1 MLGGEDDDTLAA
13 SRYRARELAPAFLG
27 ELMSVTETLA
37 VYVVDSRFEALPQD
51 VRDEAKR
58 AILNYVGCALGGSIE
73 PALDVAIRT
82 LSPFSGERTAAV
94 LGRSETCDPLHAALF
109 NGIGSHVHEYDDT
122 LPKNYIHPSV
132 PVASALFAYASAN
145 PTAGRD
151 FVHAFILG
159 FEVESR
165 IGNAVYP
172 AHYSAGWHITS
183 TTGVFGAAAAI
194 GKLLGLSTKQMV
206 WAFGLA
212 ATQAAGIREMFGS
225 MAKSFQPGRA
235 AQNGYTAALLGR
247 ADFTAGERALEGPR
261 GFAAVTAAQYD
272 LDKVTAGLGKD
283 FELRDN
289 AYKPYAC
296 GLVVHP
302 TIDGC
307 SQLFREHHPAPDG
320 IAGVR
325 LRVAPLVLDL
335 CNKSELKRAL
345 ESKYSIYHAAAIGLV
360 RGKGGIQE
368 FTDEAVA
375 DPALQRV
382 RAVTTA
388 VGDDTITED
397 QVHIEVVLRNG
408 QTLTKFVEQ
417 SLGNVHRPL
426 SNEQLTEKFV
436 DQAVLALPRNQV
448 DAIVEQ
454 CWRVDSLPDAGELA
468 RATVPRSTGTL
479 RSGRTTH

>member
-1 MLGGEDDDTLAA
+1 
-13 SRYRARELAPAFLG
+13 
-27 ELMSVTETLA
+27 
-37 VYVVDSRFEALPQD
+37 
-51 VRDEAKR
+51 
-58 AILNYVGCALGGSIE
+58 
-73 PALDVAIRT
+73 
-82 LSPFSGERTAAV
+82 
-94 LGRSETCDPLHAALF
+94 
-109 NGIGSHVHEYDDT
+109 
-122 LPKNYIHPSV
+122 
-132 PVASALFAYASAN
+132 
-145 PTAGRD
+145 
-151 FVHAFILG
+151 
-159 FEVESR
+159 
-165 IGNAVYP
+165 
-172 AHYSAGWHITS
+172 
-183 TTGVFGAAAAI
+183 
-194 GKLLGLSTKQMV
+194 MV
-206 WAFGLA
+206 WAFGMA

-225 MAKSFQPGRA
+225 MAKSYQPGRA
-235 AQNGYTAALLGR
+235 AQNGYTAALLAQ

-272 LDKVTAGLGKD
+272 LDKITAGLGKD

-307 SQLFREHHPAPDG
+307 SQLHREFHPAPES

-335 CNKSELKRAL
+335 CNKSDLKRAL
-345 ESKYSIYHAAAIGLV
+345 ETKYSIYHAAAIGLV
-360 RGKGGIQE
+360 RGKGGLQE
-368 FTDEAVA
+368 FTEEALA

-417 SLGNVHRPL
+417 SLGNLHRPL

-436 DQAVLALPRNQV
+436 DQAVLALPRHQV
-448 DAIVEQ
+448 DAVVEQ
-454 CWRVDSLPDAGELA
+454 SWRIDTLANAGDLA
-468 RATVPRSTGTL
+468 RATIPRAAGAL

>member
-1 MLGGEDDDTLAA
+1 
-13 SRYRARELAPAFLG
+13 
-27 ELMSVTETLA
+27 MSVTETLA
-37 VYVVDSRFEALPQD
+37 AYVVDSTLDAIPND
-51 VRDEAKR
+51 VRREATR
-58 AILNYVGCALGGSIE
+58 ALVNYLGCALGGSIE

-82 LSPFSGERTAAV
+82 LAPFSGERSACV
-94 LGRSETCDPLHAALF
+94 LGRAERFDALHAALL

-132 PVASALFAYASAN
+132 PIGSALFAYASAN
-145 PTAGRD
+145 RIAGRD

-172 AHYSAGWHITS
+172 AHYRAGWHITS

-194 GKLLGLSTKQMV
+194 GKLLKLDTRQMV

-247 ADFTAGERALEGPR
+247 ADFTAGEHALEGPR
-261 GFAAVTAAQYD
+261 GFAAVTATEYD
-272 LDKVTAGLGKD
+272 LGKVTAMLGVD

-302 TIDGC
+302 AIDGC
-307 SQLFREHHPAPDG
+307 SQLHREFHAQPDS
-320 IAGVR
+320 IAAVR
-325 LRVAPLVLDL
+325 VRVAPLVLDL
-335 CNKSELKRAL
+335 CNKKDLRRAL
-345 ESKYSIYHAAAIGLV
+345 ESKYSIYHAVAIGLV
-360 RGKGGIQE
+360 RGKGGLQE
-368 FTDEAVA
+368 FTDEAVR
-375 DPALQRV
+375 DPELARV
-382 RAVTTA
+382 RELTTA
-388 VGDDTITED
+388 VADSSIGED
-397 QVHIEVVLRNG
+397 QVHIEVTLRDG
-408 QTLTKFVEQ
+408 RKLVKFVEQ
-417 SLGNVHRPL
+417 SLGNVRRPL

-436 DQAVLALPRNQV
+436 DQAVLALPRAQV
-448 DAIVEQ
+448 DVVLEQ
-454 CWRVDSLPDAGELA
+454 CWGVAELADVGELA
-468 RATVPRSTGTL
+468 RATMPGLGRARSA
-479 RSGRTTH
+479 GRDGSATPQ

>member
-1 MLGGEDDDTLAA
+1 
-13 SRYRARELAPAFLG
+13 
-27 ELMSVTETLA
+27 MSVTEALA
-37 VYVVDSRFEALPQD
+37 DYVVASRLEAIPRD
-51 VRDEAKR
+51 VHDEAKR
-58 AILNYVGCALGGSIE
+58 AIFNYLGCALGGSIE
-73 PALDVAIRT
+73 PALDVAIAT
-82 LSPFSGERTAAV
+82 LAPFSGPATASV
-94 LGRSETCDPLHAALF
+94 LGRREQFDPLSAALM

-145 PTAGRD
+145 AVTGND

-159 FEVESR
+159 FEAESR

-183 TTGVFGAAAAI
+183 TTGVFGAAAAV
-194 GKLLGLSTKQMV
+194 GKLLRLSTKQMV

-247 ADFTAGERALEGPR
+247 ANFTAGERALEGPR
-261 GFAAVTAAQYD
+261 GFAAVTAAEYD
-272 LDKVTAGLGKD
+272 LDKVTAGLGTD

-307 SQLFREHHPAPDG
+307 SQLHREFHPAPDA
-320 IAGVR
+320 IVGVR

-335 CNKSELKRAL
+335 CNKSDLRRAL

-360 RGKGGIQE
+360 RGKGGLME
-368 FTDEAVA
+368 FTDEAIR
-375 DPALQRV
+375 DPLLKRV
-382 RAVTTA
+382 RGLTTA
-388 VGDDTITED
+388 VGDPTITED
-397 QVHIEVVLRNG
+397 QVHIEVELADGRK
-408 QTLTKFVEQ
+408 LAKFVEQ

-426 SNEQLTEKFV
+426 SNAELTEKFV
-436 DQAVLALPRNQV
+436 DQAVLALPKAQV
-448 DAIVEQ
+448 DRVVDD
-454 CWRVDSLPDAGELA
+454 CWRIDTLADVGELA
-468 RATVPRSTGTL
+468 RATAPPEP
-479 RSGRTTH
+479 

>member
-1 MLGGEDDDTLAA
+1 
-13 SRYRARELAPAFLG
+13 
-27 ELMSVTETLA
+27 MSVTETLA
-37 VYVVDSRFEALPQD
+37 AYVVDSTLDAIPRDVQREAT
-51 VRDEAKR
+51 R
-58 AILNYVGCALGGSIE
+58 ALVNYLGCALGGSIE
-73 PALDVAIRT
+73 PALDVAIAT
-82 LSPFSGERTAAV
+82 LAPFSGERNACV
-94 LGRSETCDPLHAALF
+94 LGRAERFDALNAALL

-132 PVASALFAYASAN
+132 PVGSALFAYASAN
-145 PTAGRD
+145 PVAGRD

-172 AHYSAGWHITS
+172 AHYQAGWHITS
-183 TTGVFGAAAAI
+183 TTGVFGAAAAV
-194 GKLLGLSTKQMV
+194 GKLFGLTTKQMV

-261 GFAAVTAAQYD
+261 GFAAVTATEYD
-272 LDKVTAGLGKD
+272 LDKVTARLGVD

-302 TIDGC
+302 AIDGC
-307 SQLFREHHPAPDG
+307 SQLFREHHPAAED
-320 IAGVR
+320 IAAVR
-325 LRVAPLVLDL
+325 VRVAPLVLDL
-335 CNKSELKRAL
+335 CNKKDLRRAL

-360 RGKGGIQE
+360 RGKGGLQE
-368 FTDEAVA
+368 FTDDAIRDPKLAHVRDVTTAVA
-375 DPALQRV
+375 DPS
-382 RAVTTA
+382 
-388 VGDDTITED
+388 VGED
-397 QVHIEVVLRNG
+397 QVHIEVTLRDG
-408 QTLTKFVEQ
+408 RKLTKFVEQ

-436 DQAVLALPRNQV
+436 DQAVLALPRAQV
-448 DAIVEQ
+448 DDVLDQ
-454 CWRVDSLPDAGELA
+454 CWRIGELADVGVLA
-468 RATVPRSTGTL
+468 RATMPRGARAPSSRAGN
-479 RSGRTTH
+479 

>member
-1 MLGGEDDDTLAA
+1 
-13 SRYRARELAPAFLG
+13 
-27 ELMSVTETLA
+27 MSVTETLA
-37 VYVVDSRFEALPQD
+37 AYVVKSDLGTIPQD

-58 AILNYVGCALGGSIE
+58 ALLNYLGCALGGSVE
-73 PALDVAIRT
+73 PALDIAIET
-82 LSPFSGERTAAV
+82 LAPFSGERSAVV
-94 LGRSETCDPLHAALF
+94 LGRQERFDALHAALL

-132 PVASALFAYASAN
+132 PVGSALFAYASAN
-145 PTAGRD
+145 RVSGSD

-172 AHYSAGWHITS
+172 AHYEAGWHITS

-194 GKLLGLSTKQMV
+194 GKLLNLSTRQMI

-235 AQNGYTAALLGR
+235 AQNGYTAALLAG
-247 ADFTAGERALEGPR
+247 ADFSAGEKALEGPR
-261 GFAAVTAAQYD
+261 GFAAVTAAEFD
-272 LDKVTAGLGKD
+272 LNKITDGLGSD
-283 FELRDN
+283 FDLRAN

-307 SQLFREHHPAPDG
+307 SQLREQYHPAPDT
-320 IAGVR
+320 IAAVR

-335 CNKSELKRAL
+335 CSKSTLTRAL
-345 ESKYSIYHAAAIGLV
+345 ESKYSIYHAAAIGLI
-360 RGKGGIQE
+360 RGKGGLQE
-368 FTDEAVA
+368 FTEAA
-375 DPALQRV
+375 IRDRDLQRV

-388 VGDDTITED
+388 IADPSVTED
-397 QVHIEVVLRNG
+397 QVYIEVSLRDG
-408 QTLTKFVEQ
+408 RTLTRFVEK
-417 SLGNVHRPL
+417 SLGNIHRPL
-426 SNEQLTEKFV
+426 SNQQLADKFL
-436 DQAVLALPRNQV
+436 DQAVLALPRPQV
-448 DAIVEQ
+448 EALIEQSWQIDALTDVG
-454 CWRVDSLPDAGELA
+454 DLA
-468 RATVPRSTGTL
+468 RATVPAAARSETRST
-479 RSGRTTH
+479 RSGG

>member
-1 MLGGEDDDTLAA
+1 
-13 SRYRARELAPAFLG
+13 
-27 ELMSVTETLA
+27 MSVTESLA
-37 VYVVDSRFEALPQD
+37 AYVVGSTLETIPRD

-58 AILNYVGCALGGSIE
+58 AIFNYLGCALGGSME
-73 PALDVAIRT
+73 PALDVAIAT
-82 LSPFSGERTAAV
+82 LAPFSGNATSCV
-94 LGRSETCDPLHAALF
+94 LGRAERFDPLHAALL

-122 LPKNYIHPSV
+122 IPKNIIHPSV

-145 PTAGRD
+145 PVSGRD

-172 AHYSAGWHITS
+172 SHYLAGWHITS

-194 GKLLGLSTKQMV
+194 GKLLGLNTQQMV

-235 AQNGYTAALLGR
+235 AQNGYTAALFGR
-247 ADFTAGERALEGPR
+247 ANFTAGEQALEGTR
-261 GFAAVTAAQYD
+261 GFAAVTAAEYD
-272 LDKVTAGLGKD
+272 LNKVTNGLGKD
-283 FELRDN
+283 FDLREN

-307 SQLFREHHPAPDG
+307 SQLRQEFHPAPDA

-325 LRVAPLVLDL
+325 LRVAPLVLEL
-335 CNKSELKRAL
+335 CNKSDLRRAL

-375 DPALQRV
+375 DPDLKRV

-388 VGDDTITED
+388 VGDSSITED

-408 QTLTKFVEQ
+408 ETLTKFVEQ
-417 SLGNVHRPL
+417 SLGNLHRPL
-426 SNEQLTEKFV
+426 SNQQLTEKFV
-436 DQAVLALPRNQV
+436 DQGVLALPRPQV
-448 DAIVEQ
+448 DAVVEQ
-454 CWRVDSLPDAGELA
+454 AWRIDALTNVGDLA
-468 RATVPRSTGTL
+468 RATMPRVAAA
-479 RSGRTTH
+479 RAARTTH